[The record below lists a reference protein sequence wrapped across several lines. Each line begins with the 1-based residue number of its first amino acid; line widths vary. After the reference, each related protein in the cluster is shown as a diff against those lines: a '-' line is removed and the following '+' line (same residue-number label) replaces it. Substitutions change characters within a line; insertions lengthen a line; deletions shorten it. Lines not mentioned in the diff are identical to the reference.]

1 MHIRDMKGLPQ
12 SIAEIFCHEGQ
23 RVLSKTGSKYSAIPF
38 DHAHEMENKVMK
50 SAGGAVGLTE
60 NPTTFRYVY
69 RQTITATGCNT
80 FYHLSS

>member
-12 SIAEIFCHEGQ
+12 SIAEKFRHEGQ
-23 RVLSKTGSKYSAIPF
+23 RGFSKTENKYSAIPF
-38 DHAHEMENKVMK
+38 DKAHEQENKVVK

-60 NPTTFRYVY
+60 NPTAFRYVY

-80 FYHLSS
+80 FYHLSF